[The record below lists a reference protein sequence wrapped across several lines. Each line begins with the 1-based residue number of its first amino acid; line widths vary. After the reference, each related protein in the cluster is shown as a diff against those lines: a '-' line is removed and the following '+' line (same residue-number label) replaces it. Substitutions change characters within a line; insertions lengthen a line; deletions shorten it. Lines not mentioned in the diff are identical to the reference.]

1 MEQRTIAAIATAMS
15 PGGISVI
22 RISGPEAF
30 EVADRVF
37 RSKKAGKRLCEQET
51 HTIHY
56 GYIFRNEEMIDEV
69 LVLLMRGPKSYT
81 AEDTVEIDCHGG
93 VLVTKRIL
101 ETVLENG
108 ASPADPG
115 EFTKRAFL
123 NGRIDLS
130 RAEAVM
136 DLIQAKNEFA
146 RKNAVSQLNGKLYF
160 KIKDFRDM
168 ILDGA
173 AQIEAALDDPEQ
185 ISLEGFCEKLDQDL
199 DGICI
204 GLDEML
210 ADADNGRMLAEGIRT
225 VILGRPNAGKSS
237 LLNLLSGQERAI
249 VTEIA
254 GTTRDTLEEQ
264 ILLGGIGFRLV
275 DTAGIRST
283 EDIVEKIGVSK
294 AMEQAEN
301 ADLILY
307 VVDGSMP
314 LDENDEQI
322 IGMIQDKKAV
332 VLLNKSDLPLYISE
346 EELKEKTGKKVI
358 TVSAKE
364 FTGFKR
370 LENVL
375 CEMFLHREVQYN
387 DEVWITNIR
396 QKENLRHARESLQL
410 VRESI
415 SQNMPEDFLT
425 IDLMNAYM
433 ELGYILG
440 EEVEDDMVDRV
451 FSKFCMGK

>member
-37 RSKKAGKRLCEQET
+37 RSKKAGKRLCEQKT

-237 LLNLLSGQERAI
+237 LLNLLAGQERAI

>member
-1 MEQRTIAAIATAMS
+1 M
-15 PGGISVI
+15 
-22 RISGPEAF
+22 
-30 EVADRVF
+30 
-37 RSKKAGKRLCEQET
+37 
-51 HTIHY
+51 
-56 GYIFRNEEMIDEV
+56 
-69 LVLLMRGPKSYT
+69 
-81 AEDTVEIDCHGG
+81 
-93 VLVTKRIL
+93 
-101 ETVLENG
+101 
-108 ASPADPG
+108 
-115 EFTKRAFL
+115 
-123 NGRIDLS
+123 
-130 RAEAVM
+130 
-136 DLIQAKNEFA
+136 
-146 RKNAVSQLNGKLYF
+146 
-160 KIKDFRDM
+160 
-168 ILDGA
+168 
-173 AQIEAALDDPEQ
+173 
-185 ISLEGFCEKLDQDL
+185 
-199 DGICI
+199 
-204 GLDEML
+204 
-210 ADADNGRMLAEGIRT
+210 
-225 VILGRPNAGKSS
+225 
-237 LLNLLSGQERAI
+237 
-249 VTEIA
+249 
-254 GTTRDTLEEQ
+254 
-264 ILLGGIGFRLV
+264 
-275 DTAGIRST
+275 
-283 EDIVEKIGVSK
+283 EKIGVSK